1 MVNLVAVLIGPPAQ
15 PNKKMLVA
23 TSKNS
28 FRGFIAHLGWKK
40 NTQVCYTICEKFVEK
55 GAITQS

>member
-23 TSKNS
+23 TSKKS
-28 FRGFIAHLGWKK
+28 FIEIIAHLGWKK
-40 NTQVCYTICEKFVEK
+40 NTIVCYTIFGEFVEK
-55 GAITQS
+55 EAITQS